1 MTPTLKHN
9 LKWAPATIFLRLLP
23 GLLLIPFIVMGEIA
37 SAASD
42 WISDEMPGGVVR
54 NPRTGKLW

>member
-23 GLLLIPFIVMGEIA
+23 GLLLIPFIIIGELA
-37 SAASD
+37 DAAAA
-42 WISDEMPGGVVR
+42 WIRDEMPGGVIR
-54 NPRTGKLW
+54 DPRTGRLW